1 MDEERAELTLP
12 KIPETRVAT
21 TTAKSKTGLLYCQME
36 YSATLELS
44 SKPTKVKYKMIGR
57 LFLTNV
63 LTVRN
68 SKDVSD
74 TIQKK

>member
-1 MDEERAELTLP
+1 M
-12 KIPETRVAT
+12 
-21 TTAKSKTGLLYCQME
+21 TAKLMTGLLYHKLE
-36 YSATLELS
+36 YSASVELS
-44 SKPTKVKYKMIGR
+44 SKPKKVKYKMIGR

-63 LTVRN
+63 LTFTN

>member
-1 MDEERAELTLP
+1 M
-12 KIPETRVAT
+12 
-21 TTAKSKTGLLYCQME
+21 TGLLYHKLE
-36 YSATLELS
+36 YSATIELS
-44 SKPTKVKYKMIGR
+44 SKPKKVKYKMIGR

-63 LTVRN
+63 LTFTN